1 MRLGLLTASFTLF
14 WVLGGLA
21 APGEAQAGPGM
32 VVGAVEDDAR
42 ASSLVEAET
51 RMELLRV
58 SGFRAVRITSYW
70 LPGRSAPE
78 ENELRVLEN
87 AATAAAG
94 NGVRLYVTVMSPG
107 SATTPLTDEARADF
121 AAYAAA
127 LVRAVPGVRHV
138 IVGNEAN
145 LNRFWLPQ
153 FGLDGSNAASPAYLQ
168 LLAQAYDALKAVSPN
183 VRVYGGAVSPRGSDR
198 PGGSRPTHSPTTF
211 IRDLGLAYRAS
222 GRTRPVMDAFVIH
235 PYGDNSSQP
244 PTFAH
249 PLNTTIT
256 IADYGKLVALLG
268 EAFDG
273 TAQRGSDLPIV
284 YGEYGVES
292 QIPEAKAGLYT
303 GTEPSTTRPVPEET
317 QSAYYQQALGLA
329 FCQPTVEA
337 MLLFLARDERARA
350 TWQSGVYYV
359 DGTAKTSLAKVTVAL
374 DRSTG
379 GSIMR
384 CPGLQLPVQ
393 PTYLRFS
400 GRTAARRGAFSMR
413 LRCNL
418 DCVYRVRV
426 ENAATGRTKLSRRG
440 RAGVGELVEVDLG
453 PKRLPRGAYRYW
465 LRLQHPVNP
474 APPTFREGPVFR
486 LP

>member
-1 MRLGLLTASFTLF
+1 MPLGLRAA
-14 WVLGGLA
+14 LA
-21 APGEAQAGPGM
+21 AVLATAAGALAPVATAGPGM

-42 ASSLVEAET
+42 ATSLVEAET

-70 LPGRSAPE
+70 NPGERAPAS
-78 ENELRVLEN
+78 NEQAILEN
-87 AATAAAG
+87 AATAAAR

-107 SATTPLTDEARADF
+107 SRTTPLTEEARAQF
-121 AAYAAA
+121 SAYAAA
-127 LVRAVPGVRHV
+127 IVRQVPTVRHV
-138 IVGNEAN
+138 IVGNEPN

-153 FGLDGSNAASPAYLQ
+153 FALDGSNAASPAYLE
-168 LLAQAYDALKAVSPN
+168 LLAQTYDALKTVSAS
-183 VRVYGGAVSPRGSDR
+183 VRVYGGAVSPRGNDR
-198 PGGSRPTHSPTTF
+198 PDGIRPTHSPTAF

-256 IADYGKLVALLG
+256 VADYGKLVALLG

-292 QIPEAKAGLYT
+292 QIPESKAGLYT
-303 GTEPSTTRPVPEET
+303 GTEPATTRPVPEET
-317 QSAYYQQALGLA
+317 QAAYYQQALALA
-329 FCQPTVEA
+329 YCQPNVEA

-359 DGTAKTSLAKVTVAL
+359 DGTAKSSLPRVTAAL
-374 DRSTG
+374 DRATG
-379 GSIMR
+379 GSISR
-384 CPGLQLPVQ
+384 CPGLQLSVL
-393 PTYLRFS
+393 PTYLRFG
-400 GRTAARRGAFSMR
+400 GRAAAARGRFWAR
-413 LRCNL
+413 LRCSL
-418 DCVYRVRV
+418 DCTYRVRV
-426 ENAATGRTKLSRRG
+426 ENVTTGRTKLSRRG
-440 RAGVGELVEVDLG
+440 RAKVGELTRVDLATR
-453 PKRLPRGAYRYW
+453 RLEPGRYRYTVS
-465 LRLQHPVNP
+465 LQHPVNP
-474 APPTFREGPVFR
+474 GPATIRKGPVFR
-486 LP
+486 LR

>member
-1 MRLGLLTASFTLF
+1 MRLGLPAAFAALF
-14 WVLGGLA
+14 LLATGLV
-21 APGEAQAGPGM
+21 APAVAEAGPGM
-32 VVGAVEDDAR
+32 VVGAVEDNVR

-70 LPGRSAPE
+70 NPGRSAPTE
-78 ENELRVLEN
+78 HELGVLEH
-87 AATAAAG
+87 AAAAAER

-107 SATTPLTDEARADF
+107 SRTTPLTEEARADF
-121 AAYAAA
+121 ASYAAA
-127 LVRAVPGVRHV
+127 IARAAPGVRHV
-138 IVGNEAN
+138 IVGNEPN

-153 FGLDGSNAASPAYLQ
+153 FELDGSNAASPAYLQ
-168 LLAQAYDALKAVSPN
+168 LLAVTYDALKAVSSN

-198 PGGSRPTHSPTTF
+198 AGGSRPTHSPTAF

-222 GRTRPVMDAFVIH
+222 GRQRPVMDAFVIH

-249 PLNTTIT
+249 PQNTTIT
-256 IADYGKLVALLG
+256 VADYGKLVALLG

-292 QIPEAKAGLYT
+292 QIPESKAGLYT
-303 GTEPSTTRPVPEET
+303 GTEPATTRPVPEGT
-317 QSAYYQQALGLA
+317 QASYYQQALGLA

-337 MLLFLARDERARA
+337 MLIFLSRDERARP

-359 DGTAKTSLAKVTVAL
+359 DGTAKSSLARVTDAL

-379 GSIMR
+379 GSVARCAGMR
-384 CPGLQLPVQ
+384 LSVQ
-393 PTYLRFS
+393 PTFLRFS
-400 GRTAARRGAFSMR
+400 GRSAARQGTFTAR
-413 LRCNL
+413 LRCSL
-418 DCVYRVRV
+418 DCTYRVRV
-426 ENAATGRTKLSRRG
+426 ENVATGGTKLSRRG
-440 RAGVGELVEVDLG
+440 RAAVGELVEIDLG
-453 PKRLPRGAYRYW
+453 TRRLARGTYGFT

-474 APPTFREGPVFR
+474 AAPTLRQGPPFR

>member
-1 MRLGLLTASFTLF
+1 MRLGLRAA
-14 WVLGGLA
+14 LA
-21 APGEAQAGPGM
+21 ATFVTAAGLLAPAVAEAGPGM
-32 VVGAVEDDAR
+32 VVGAVEDNVR
-42 ASSLVEAET
+42 ASSLVEAEA

-70 LPGRSAPE
+70 NPGEQAPAS
-78 ENELRVLEN
+78 NELTVIES
-87 AATAAAG
+87 AATAAER

-107 SATTPLTDEARADF
+107 SRTTPLTEEARAQF
-121 AAYAAA
+121 ASYAAA
-127 LVRAVPGVRHV
+127 IARRVPAVRHV
-138 IVGNEAN
+138 IVGNEPN

-153 FGLDGSNAASPAYLQ
+153 FGLDGSNAASPAYLE
-168 LLAQAYDALKAVSPN
+168 LLAETYDALKDVSTS

-198 PGGSRPTHSPTTF
+198 PGGSRPTHSPTVF

-292 QIPEAKAGLYT
+292 EIPASKAGLYT
-303 GTEPSTTRPVPEET
+303 GAEPATTRPVPEET
-317 QSAYYQQALGLA
+317 QASYYQQALALA
-329 FCQPTVEA
+329 YCQPTVES
-337 MLLFLARDERARA
+337 MLIFLSRDERARP

-359 DGTAKTSLAKVTVAL
+359 DGTAKSSLPRVTEAL
-374 DRSTG
+374 DRATG
-379 GSIMR
+379 GSVAR
-384 CPGLQLPVQ
+384 CAGLKLTVQ
-393 PTYLRFS
+393 PTFLRFA
-400 GRTAARRGAFSMR
+400 GRAAARRGTFTAR
-413 LRCNL
+413 LRCSL
-418 DCVYRVRV
+418 DCAYRVRV
-426 ENAATGRTKLSRRG
+426 ENVATGRTKLSRRG
-440 RAGVGELVEVDLG
+440 RAAVGELVEIDLG
-453 PKRLPRGAYRYW
+453 TRRLARGTYRYT

-474 APPTFREGPVFR
+474 APPTLRQGPPFR

>member
-1 MRLGLLTASFTLF
+1 MRLGLRAAFAAALVTAA
-14 WVLGGLA
+14 GLL
-21 APGEAQAGPGM
+21 APAVAEAGPGM

-42 ASSLVEAET
+42 STSLVEAET

-58 SGFRAVRITSYW
+58 SGFRAVRITSFW
-70 LPGRSAPE
+70 NPGERTPAS
-78 ENELRVLEN
+78 NELEVLEN
-87 AATAAAG
+87 AATAAER

-107 SATTPLTDEARADF
+107 SRTTPLTAEARGEF
-121 AAYAAA
+121 SAYAAA
-127 LVRAVPGVRHV
+127 IARQVPAVRHV
-138 IVGNEAN
+138 IVANEPN

-153 FGLDGSNAASPAYLQ
+153 FALDGSNAASPAYLD
-168 LLAQAYDALKAVSPN
+168 LLAETYDALKAVSAS

-198 PGGSRPTHSPTTF
+198 PGGSRPTHSPTVF

-249 PLNTTIT
+249 PLSTTIT

-292 QIPEAKAGLYT
+292 QIPESKAGLYT
-303 GTEPSTTRPVPEET
+303 GTEPTTTRPVPEET
-317 QSAYYQQALGLA
+317 QAAYYQQALALA
-329 FCQPTVEA
+329 YCQPNVGA
-337 MLLFLARDERARA
+337 MLIFLSRDERARP

-359 DGTAKTSLAKVTVAL
+359 DGTAKSSLARVTDAL
-374 DRSTG
+374 DRATG
-379 GSIMR
+379 GSVAR

-393 PTYLRFS
+393 ATFIRFA
-400 GRTAARRGAFSMR
+400 GRAAARRGSFTAR
-413 LRCNL
+413 LRCSL
-418 DCVYRVRV
+418 DCAYRVRV
-426 ENAATGRTKLSRRG
+426 ENVATGRTKLSRRG
-440 RAGVGELVEVDLG
+440 RAAVGELVEIDLG
-453 PKRLPRGAYRYW
+453 TRGLARGTYRYT

-474 APPTFREGPVFR
+474 APPTLRQGPPFR